1 MSSIIWVKCR
11 AHELEL
17 RRIASRS
24 AWQQGTVCPNC
35 HGEVGAAT
43 HIQSLTWASLVSPLV
58 SLGL

>member
-1 MSSIIWVKCR
+1 VSKSVEAPVAFMSSIIWVKCR

-43 HIQSLTWASLVSPLV
+43 HIQTLT
-58 SLGL
+58 